1 MCSKL
6 KPGRGAASAIAAT
19 LLGACLLALSLAPR
33 PRRREMLKSL
43 AVATPLEPVSNCHFD
58 PALGTTNCHSSRLY
72 FNGCMTPGC
81 TGVTGV
87 QEQRHAQAYSGNV
100 LYSRRQAD
108 AYGIDSSEGKDGQ
121 ISDVRTLASSG
132 EGMPAAET
140 PEERGEE
147 EPAVSNA
154 GTATLGEQFP
164 EQDSAPAPP
173 AFDRT
178 NAVLYFPTHFEPG
191 SAPQRA
197 VKEAGGV
204 SNLQEKIS
212 SLAEA
217 LSSNTMSLQR
227 LLDKQQNLN
236 ADWSQIDARAKMLHA
251 VRGPRGPPG
260 ERGLP
265 GPPGERG
272 PTGTMG
278 PPGFPGP
285 PGLSLRGPQGL
296 PGGEG
301 DVIPVTEHT
310 ETGKTEAET
319 QHLSTGEGTGEGFG
333 IPTPVRE
340 SGYEEPRDTDKV
352 TLATYLHNH
361 GDKASAH
368 VRRTRDVLHNL
379 QGQIEKVQSKNSIL
393 RSYTKSLLK
402 LVKPVVHRPSA
413 QPALAAI
420 APSVVSP
427 IINGVHYVLESFP
440 AGTKLPQ
447 GAIPAVKRPVTKG
460 KPAKR

>member
-43 AVATPLEPVSNCHFD
+43 AVATPLEPVSNCRFD

-100 LYSRRQAD
+100 LYSRRQAV

-121 ISDVRTLASSG
+121 ISDVRTLASSD
-132 EGMPAAET
+132 
-140 PEERGEE
+140 
-147 EPAVSNA
+147 A

-265 GPPGERG
+265 GPPGDRG

-285 PGLSLRGPQGL
+285 PGLSLRGPQGV

-310 ETGKTEAET
+310 ETGK
-319 QHLSTGEGTGEGFG
+319 HISTGEGFG

-340 SGYEEPRDTDKV
+340 SGYEEPPDTDKV
-352 TLATYLHNH
+352 TLATYLHHH